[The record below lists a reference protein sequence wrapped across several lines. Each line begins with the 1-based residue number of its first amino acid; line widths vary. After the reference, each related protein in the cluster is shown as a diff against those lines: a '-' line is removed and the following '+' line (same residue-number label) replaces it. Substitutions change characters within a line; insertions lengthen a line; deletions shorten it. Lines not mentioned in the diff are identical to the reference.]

1 MKIQILDMYNYN
13 MLEKILVPTDG
24 SYPSDRALQYAI
36 GLAQISKKSQIILLH
51 VLKEWWLP
59 SGFTGNMEFISPT
72 TSKKIKEKQ
81 YTAEIIQSLE
91 TKAIKSLKKQIKTY
105 DKSGVVIKIVVLIGN
120 PSTKIAEFARKE
132 KINLIVMGTTSRK
145 GIIAKIGALGSTSRR
160 VLESS
165 LCPITLVH

>member
-1 MKIQILDMYNYN
+1 MKIQILDIHNHN
-13 MLEKILVPTDG
+13 MLKKILVPTDG
-24 SYPSDRALQYAI
+24 SHPSDRALQFAV

-59 SGFTGNMEFISPT
+59 LGFTGNMEFISPT
-72 TSKKIKEKQ
+72 TGKKINEKQ
-81 YTAEIIQSLE
+81 YTTEIIQSLE
-91 TKAIKSLKKQIKTY
+91 TKATKSLKKQIKMY
-105 DKSGVVIKIVVLIGN
+105 DKTGVAIRTVVVIGDPSYKI
-120 PSTKIAEFARKE
+120 TEFARKE

-145 GIIAKIGALGSTSRR
+145 GIIAKIGAIGSTSRR